1 MNRHPAVDWRATLRL
16 QLHAGFTLDDAREQV
31 PYFARL
37 GISHLYAS
45 PLLTAREGSM
55 HGYDV
60 VDPTRVS
67 PALGGEDALRRLVAE
82 LRAHNMGLLLDF
94 VSNHMAVGGADNP
107 WWQDV
112 LAWGRASPYAEVF
125 DFKWHSAAP
134 LLAVLFFL
142 PFL

>member
-16 QLHAGFTLDDAREQV
+16 QLHADFTLDDAREQV

-94 VSNHMAVGGADNP
+94 VSNHMA
-107 WWQDV
+107 W
-112 LAWGRASPYAEVF
+112 
-125 DFKWHSAAP
+125 AAP
-134 LLAVLFFL
+134 ITRGGRMCWPGAGPARMRSFSTLSGIQPTRYWKGCYCCHF
-142 PFL
+142 

>member
-67 PALGGEDALRRLVAE
+67 PARPASR
-82 LRAHNMGLLLDF
+82 
-94 VSNHMAVGGADNP
+94 SSHMP
-107 WWQDV
+107 
-112 LAWGRASPYAEVF
+112 RKSPAGM
-125 DFKWHSAAP
+125 SACRTTLCARP
-134 LLAVLFFL
+134 TSE
-142 PFL
+142 PRG